1 MLYENE
7 KSLNILA
14 EYLILMQ
21 LFSIHLMEFQIL
33 RFFVK
38 IPLNVTSGTSK
49 TIKISRLLK

>member
-1 MLYENE
+1 MLYKNE
-7 KSLNILA
+7 KSLKILA

-33 RFFVK
+33 RFFVI

-49 TIKISRLLK
+49 TH